1 MRGALEGPQVS
12 LAQVLESR
20 DQRVQDQ
27 AQWLARGGT
36 LVCMTL
42 NMPGPQKRF
51 PLADAAFRL
60 STGGSGSCFSLP
72 SRIMTGC
79 LGNLAFMRLPAPA
92 ICC

>member
-51 PLADAAFRL
+51 RPGSGGGGGCQSLRFGLGRAPALGPLAGYR
-60 STGGSGSCFSLP
+60 
-72 SRIMTGC
+72 RH
-79 LGNLAFMRLPAPA
+79 
-92 ICC
+92 